1 MNQEVFE
8 LVKGLDFTDIETQLA
23 MQCAPVIM
31 GLKISNLLII
41 PNENVEKVREI
52 LDGSNLS
59 SQILLEKEEKSI
71 FLVYRLDCLRQY
83 LSQEKIKHL
92 LRQLGYRK
100 MDLEELFSVFIR
112 RYAGYRRNRG
122 KFPHEMGLLLGYPI
136 EDVMGFIE
144 NDGKNFLY
152 TGYWKVYEN
161 IGEKIHLFR
170 EFEIAKE
177 TLVQLIAMGVSM
189 AEVIKRENR

>member
-41 PNENVEKVREI
+41 PNENIEKVREI

-83 LSQEKIKHL
+83 LSQEKIKNL

-112 RYAGYRRNRG
+112 RYAGYGRNRG

-144 NDGKNFLY
+144 NNGKNFLY